1 MKIFFFSWKE
11 KVFFNRRRSSSS
23 GKRKSSSERRKSSS
37 GGSRRTGPKALEP
50 WDQGA
55 GPHPAKHGKESF
67 FASSMD
73 AIYPQLSLRTQTH
86 AL

>member
-1 MKIFFFSWKE
+1 MDDTCALTRNFIFSA
-11 KVFFNRRRSSSS
+11 SLT
-23 GKRKSSSERRKSSS
+23 G
-37 GGSRRTGPKALEP
+37 TGPKALEP

-55 GPHPAKHGKESF
+55 GPHPAKHGKDVF
-67 FASSMD
+67 FARSMD